1 MKGVEKCVKDE
12 KLLKKIH
19 LGDEN
24 AAEEL
29 INRYYVSI
37 FRYCKAHCS
46 NLAKAEDL
54 TQETF
59 LRVFKNLPEYR
70 EKGCFRTYI
79 YTIAN
84 HLCIDES
91 RKIQLYPLE
100 NEEELVCDDDA
111 MIQVENKA
119 EIKYLLSKLSPE
131 QKEVVILRYGE
142 QLSFGEIA
150 KVTGCN
156 MRTVQS
162 RVRNALKIM
171 RKEQKNEG

>member
-1 MKGVEKCVKDE
+1 MKDE
-12 KLLKKIH
+12 ELLKKIH

-29 INRYYVSI
+29 IDRYYASVL
-37 FRYCKAHCS
+37 RYCKSHCS
-46 NLAKAEDL
+46 DLMKAEDL

-59 LRVFKNLPEYR
+59 LRVFKTLSEYK
-70 EKGCFRTYI
+70 EKGCFKAYI

-84 HLCIDES
+84 HLCVDES
-91 RKIQLYPLE
+91 RKVQLYPLE
-100 NEEELVCDDDA
+100 NEEELVYDHDE
-111 MIQVENKA
+111 MLQVENKT
-119 EIKYLLSKLSPE
+119 EIDYLLSILSPE
-131 QKEVVILRYGE
+131 QREAVILHFGE

-150 KVTGCN
+150 KVTDCN

-171 RKEQKNEG
+171 RKERGYER